1 MYTNEQMERIKR
13 YNREMEDNVFN
24 IWLRQYDDDK
34 VNGKN
39 VEYDP
44 AWDRE

>member
-13 YNREMEDNVFN
+13 YNREMEDAVFD
-24 IWLRQYDDDK
+24 IWLRQYDDT
-34 VNGKN
+34 VNGKEI
-39 VEYDP
+39 EYNP